1 MMLGLWKKKR
11 CAKAPVSY
19 GGVFQKAWLRL
30 KHLKEKIEPI
40 AVANKVC
47 KAVSLQKLKKFC
59 KSTMGKITAP
69 LNGVF

>member
-1 MMLGLWKKKR
+1 MMLGLWEKKR
-11 CAKAPVSY
+11 CGKTPVSY

-40 AVANKVC
+40 VVANKVC
-47 KAVSLQKLKKFC
+47 KAVSLWKLK

-69 LNGVF
+69 LDGVF